1 MDYDWVYILLKS
13 KGFVHVL
20 WRLKPYQKP
29 GRTWKDCVQ
38 AALSDRVCLTIVG
51 HYDQSPLNYDPVNDT
66 GDVFPGKNKT
76 EHAVQSYAASLDCL
90 DYKIL
95 GNANAKQ
102 CKDMLMLSNVKKC

>member
-1 MDYDWVYILLKS
+1 MDYDWVYFLLKS

-29 GRTWKDCVQ
+29 GRNWKDCVQ

-76 EHAVQSYAASLDCL
+76 EDPPVQAARR
-90 DYKIL
+90 DYE
-95 GNANAKQ
+95 
-102 CKDMLMLSNVKKC
+102 VKNSKEPE